1 MADIKENEE
10 PAEDQVTDTDSDA
23 QGTATKQARAGIFS
37 NIRVGARIA
46 MIVALPVVGMG
57 WLGAQSIVRD
67 FEELAE
73 AEKIEA
79 LTTAGRYL
87 SNAIHEQQ
95 IERGLT
101 ALYVASKGKKH
112 GDRLQAQRLKTD
124 EAVQAMKTGLVKID
138 ASTVG
143 EAVAQAL
150 NDAAEKDKGLV
161 DHRKKVDTLTLKV
174 PQATGLYS
182 SNIKSKIYVVKSLTK
197 ATRNGEAIRRVGP
210 YLAVMEAKEYA
221 GQERAVAAGA
231 IAGQDFDINRTMK
244 YVGLIAKQDTE
255 MEVFDHGASTDLRN
269 ARKTIMAGPDI
280 EAFMKQRDMIKAS
293 VESGLFD
300 ELDAAV
306 WFDAAT
312 KRIDLLRQLEVRA
325 GDDLAHMSVELQE
338 HATSDLTKI
347 AVLVGVMLVGVGILA
362 TFVVRGIAGPVG
374 RLTGITEK
382 LAAGELETEIN
393 IQESKDEIGRLVTQ
407 VKVFKDNLI
416 ETRKLEKAQ
425 AEAEKQRL
433 EAEHKAEEEKRLA
446 EERAAEERR
455 KSEEDAERKRKEDML
470 ELADSFE
477 SGVGGIIEAVSA
489 AATEMQSSS
498 QAMSATAEQTN
509 AQSTAAAAATEEASA
524 NVQTVAAAAEE
535 LSASIDEISRQ
546 VSKSSEVAQNAV
558 DRAQSTNE
566 KVQGLSV
573 AAQKIGEVV
582 ELINDIA
589 SQTNLLALNAT
600 IEAARAGE
608 AGKGF
613 AVVATEVKSLADQT
627 VKATDEIGGQIT
639 EIQAATS
646 EAVDAIGSISEVISE
661 ISEISSSIS
670 AAVEEQGASTREI
683 SNNVQQAAA
692 GTQEISSNM
701 SGVTQAASETGSA
714 ASQVNSA
721 AEELSTQAATLK
733 NSVDGFLQTVR
744 AA

>member
-1 MADIKENEE
+1 
-10 PAEDQVTDTDSDA
+10 
-23 QGTATKQARAGIFS
+23 
-37 NIRVGARIA
+37 
-46 MIVALPVVGMG
+46 MIVALPVIGMG
-57 WLGAQSIVRD
+57 WLGAQSIMKD
-67 FEELAE
+67 FNELAE
-73 AEKIEA
+73 ARKIEA
-79 LTTAGRYL
+79 LTSAGRYL
-87 SNAIHEQQ
+87 SNVIHEQQ

-101 ALYVASKGKKH
+101 ALYVGSKGKKH
-112 GDRLQAQRLKTD
+112 GEKLKEQRSNTD
-124 EAVQAMKTGLVKID
+124 KAVSELTAGLVKID
-138 ASTVG
+138 KDAVG
-143 EAVAQAL
+143 ADLAL
-150 NDAAEKDKGLV
+150 RLNETAEKDKGLIE
-161 DHRKKVDTLTLKV
+161 HRKKVDALALNMA
-174 PQATGLYS
+174 QATGLYS
-182 SNIKSKIYVVKSLTK
+182 NNIKNKIHVVKSLTS
-197 ATRNGEAIRRVGP
+197 ATKNGEAIRRISP
-210 YLAVMEAKEYA
+210 YLAVIEAKEYA
-221 GQERAVAAGA
+221 GQERAVVAGSIVA
-231 IAGQDFDINRTMK
+231 KHFDIDKTIK
-244 YVGLIAKQDTE
+244 FAGLVAKQDTE
-255 MEVFDHGASTDLRN
+255 LDVFNQSASPELRSARASIPAGTVMDTFSKQRAMVKDAIEAGIFDGLDAGVWFEASTQR
-269 ARKTIMAGPDI
+269 I
-280 EAFMKQRDMIKAS
+280 E
-293 VESGLFD
+293 
-300 ELDAAV
+300 
-306 WFDAAT
+306 
-312 KRIDLLRQLEVRA
+312 LLRKLEQRA
-325 GDDLAHMSVELQE
+325 ADDLAHMSVELQE
-338 HATSDLTKI
+338 HANGDLLQI
-347 AVLVGVMLVGVGILA
+347 AILVASMIVGIGILA
-362 TFVVRGIAGPVG
+362 TIVVRGIAKPVG
-374 RLTGITEK
+374 RLTEITER
-382 LAAGELETEIN
+382 LAAGELETEID
-393 IQESKDEIGRLVTQ
+393 IPESRDEIGRLVSQ
-407 VKVFKDNLI
+407 VKVFKDNLV

-425 AEAEKQRL
+425 AEAEKKRV

-455 KSEEDAERKRKEDML
+455 KSEEEAEQKRKKDML

-535 LSASIDEISRQ
+535 LSSSIDEISRQ
-546 VSKSSEVAQNAV
+546 VSKSSEVAQAAV

-627 VKATDEIGGQIT
+627 AKATDEIGGQIT
-639 EIQAATS
+639 EIQSATN

-683 SNNVQQAAA
+683 SNNVQQAAS
-692 GTQEISSNM
+692 GTQEVSSNM
-701 SGVTQAASETGSA
+701 SGVTQAASKTGSA

-733 NSVDGFLQTVR
+733 NSVDDFLQTVR